1 MPEKHP
7 RRYFPL
13 NGAYNFRDLGGYC
26 TAQKR
31 ETNWRRIMRADSPH
45 RLDAADRQKLR
56 QNGLRT
62 VIDLRAKNELEA
74 APNPFVDDPDVQYLN
89 ISLFEQLA
97 PATMIEQERS
107 SDPLLDFYTTT
118 LATRQEPICKV
129 LEAIAA
135 HQEGLLVF
143 HCTAG
148 KDRTGLIAALLLGLA
163 EVEEQQIIADYART
177 APLIVGLVDEFLQMA
192 REKGMDI
199 DAYKKL
205 LKCEP
210 QTMQK
215 ALNHV
220 HETYGS
226 IPQYLHQAG
235 LAPSTRTRLT
245 KLMTD

>member
-1 MPEKHP
+1 MPEKHSQ
-7 RRYFPL
+7 RHLPL

-26 TAQKR
+26 TGENR
-31 ETNWRRIMRADSPH
+31 ETRWRRVMRADSPH
-45 RLDAADRQKLR
+45 RLDAADKQKLR
-56 QNGLRT
+56 QSGLRT
-62 VIDLRAKNELEA
+62 VIDLRAMNELET

-89 ISLFEQLA
+89 ISLYEHLA
-97 PATMIEQERS
+97 PANMVEEEAS
-107 SDPLLDFYTTT
+107 KDPLLDFYVIT
-118 LATRQEPICKV
+118 LATRQKSICNV

-163 EVEEQQIIADYART
+163 EVEDRHIIADYAQT
-177 APLIVGLVDEFLQMA
+177 APLIVDLVAEFLQLA
-192 REKGMDI
+192 QEKGMDI

-226 IPQYLHQAG
+226 IPQYLQQAG
-235 LAPSTRTRLT
+235 LDKATRTRLT
-245 KLMTD
+245 KLMTK